1 MISRNNNRNP
11 NRNNNTNRNRNANRN
26 SNQTNQNN
34 NRGFAEKLK
43 NAVENVKTKG
53 SELAQSAS
61 NTANGLSSGLQNK
74 VDDLKAAA
82 NNSEMLGS
90 IKKSGNLV
98 GDAAKDFSEKNN
110 TVSKFIFIIFTFILF
125 GLALRLGVYIL
136 SLFVAPN
143 KNPIVIDGM
152 VNTNSLSVYQVNPS
166 ASESKPILRSINENQ
181 GLEFSW
187 NTWIYIENVNT
198 GSGREPKRFF
208 AKGGKS
214 NTEQRFATDAPGL
227 YLWDETNP
235 QDNTIT
241 VTMTTFLS
249 DEERNE
255 NEGDDMLMMEQNDIE
270 AGIDNIEKVV
280 IKNIPI
286 QKWVNITIR
295 VQNKI
300 LDVYINGVLSKRH
313 TTKGVFKQNY
323 GDIYVGDSFNG
334 PAGLLSALRYYS
346 YAIGNREIQMI
357 MNEGPNLKMV
367 GSNHKDSTGPYLA
380 SRWYLDNI
388 IDK

>member
-1 MISRNNNRNP
+1 MFKRNNNGGS
-11 NRNNNTNRNRNANRN
+11 NRNQNRN
-26 SNQTNQNN
+26 SNTNN
-34 NRGFAEKLK
+34 NPGFAEKLK
-43 NAVENVKTKG
+43 NVVVDVNAKG
-53 SELAQSAS
+53 AELAKSAG
-61 NTANGLSSGLQNK
+61 NAANGLSSGLQKK
-74 VDDLKAAA
+74 VDNLKAAA
-82 NNSEMLGS
+82 NNSELLES
-90 IKKSGNLV
+90 VKKSGDVV
-98 GDAAKDFSEKNN
+98 GEAAKDFSGKNQ
-110 TVSKFIFIIFTFILF
+110 TVSKFVFIIFTFILF

-143 KNPIVIDGM
+143 KNPVVIDGM
-152 VNTNSLSVYQVNPS
+152 VNTTSLSVYQVNPS
-166 ASESKPILRSINENQ
+166 VSESKPILRSINENQ
-181 GLEFSW
+181 GMEFSW
-187 NTWIYIENVNT
+187 NTWIYVENVNT

-249 DEERNE
+249 KEDKND
-255 NEGDDMLMMEQNDIE
+255 NLNDDMMTEQDDIE
-270 AGIDNIEKVV
+270 VGTDNIEKVV

-286 QKWVNITIR
+286 QKWVNVTIR
-295 VQNKI
+295 VQNRI

-388 IDK
+388 LDN

>member
-1 MISRNNNRNP
+1 MLKINNNGNS
-11 NRNNNTNRNRNANRN
+11 NRNQNKTSNGN
-26 SNQTNQNN
+26 SKADN

-43 NAVENVKTKG
+43 NAVVDVKAKG
-53 SELAQSAS
+53 NEIAKSAS
-61 NTANGLSSGLQNK
+61 NAANGLSSCLQNK
-74 VDDLKAAA
+74 VDSLKAAA
-82 NNSEMLGS
+82 NKSELLES
-90 IKKSGNLV
+90 VKKSGDIV
-98 GDAAKDFSEKNN
+98 GETAKDFSGKNQ
-110 TVSKFIFIIFTFILF
+110 TVSKFVFIIFTFILF

-152 VNTNSLSVYQVNPS
+152 VNTTSLSMYQVNPS
-166 ASESKPILRSINENQ
+166 VSESKPILRSINENQ
-181 GLEFSW
+181 GMEFSW

-198 GSGREPKRFF
+198 GSASEPKRFF

-235 QDNTIT
+235 RDNTIT

-249 DEERNE
+249 DE
-255 NEGDDMLMMEQNDIE
+255 DKNDIE
-270 AGIDNIEKVV
+270 AGIDNVEKVV

-286 QKWVNITIR
+286 QKWVNVTIR
-295 VQNKI
+295 VQNRI

-388 IDK
+388 LDN